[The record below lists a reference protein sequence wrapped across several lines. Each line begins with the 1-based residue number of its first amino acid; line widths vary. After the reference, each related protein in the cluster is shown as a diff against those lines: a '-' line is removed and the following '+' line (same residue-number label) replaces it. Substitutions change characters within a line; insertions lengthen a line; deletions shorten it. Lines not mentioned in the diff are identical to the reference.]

1 MTQVDSSQNF
11 GIKFLLLCKISSS
24 HQDLWEISANIKKSN
39 SSQIFFSLTLVQD
52 MREIGE
58 AREHEHGFRIV
69 IHGEKNPLNCNISS
83 GVVKTESFRGELG
96 QVTLELITYVQC
108 YFF

>member
-1 MTQVDSSQNF
+1 MR
-11 GIKFLLLCKISSS
+11 K
-24 HQDLWEISANIKKSN
+24 KKSN
-39 SSQIFFSLTLVQD
+39 SSQFILSLTLVQD

-69 IHGEKNPLNCNISS
+69 IHGEKKNPLNCNISS

-96 QVTLELITYVQC
+96 QITLGFIT
-108 YFF
+108 

>member
-1 MTQVDSSQNF
+1 MHVQ
-11 GIKFLLLCKISSS
+11 K
-24 HQDLWEISANIKKSN
+24 NISN
-39 SSQIFFSLTLVQD
+39 SSQFIVSLTLVQD

-96 QVTLELITYVQC
+96 QITLGFIT
-108 YFF
+108 

>member
-1 MTQVDSSQNF
+1 
-11 GIKFLLLCKISSS
+11 
-24 HQDLWEISANIKKSN
+24 
-39 SSQIFFSLTLVQD
+39 

-96 QVTLELITYVQC
+96 QVTLELIM
-108 YFF
+108 